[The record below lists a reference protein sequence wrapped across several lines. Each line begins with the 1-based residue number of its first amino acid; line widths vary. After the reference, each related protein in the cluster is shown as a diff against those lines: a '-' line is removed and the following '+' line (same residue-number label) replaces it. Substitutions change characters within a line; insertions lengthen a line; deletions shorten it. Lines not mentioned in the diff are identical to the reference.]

1 MHKSCPYLEFLWP
14 TFSHVWT
21 EYRDLL
27 SKYPYSVQMQENIGQ
42 TNSKYKYSLG
52 TSKGLLANNS
62 NQEAK
67 KDDHQQVDRSSCKQR
82 VGGSTRKKI
91 DITLEKKNKQTKVQ
105 SKKLIKCNREIPK
118 YLYHYRHLS
127 SQNQTRLNMEF
138 PRLHPQFFSISSK
151 LLSSNS
157 FRAFHREN
165 TKKYLL
171 SSKCCAIIYSF

>member
-42 TNSKYKYSLG
+42 TNSKYKYFLG
-52 TSKGLLANNS
+52 SRKRLLAINS

-105 SKKLIKCNREIPK
+105 PKKLIKCNREIPK

-138 PRLHPQFFSISSK
+138 ILAFSKFLKSFLNVYHFKISQGDSRGSRKICFYK
-151 LLSSNS
+151 LIFLY
-157 FRAFHREN
+157 FQN
-165 TKKYLL
+165 TN
-171 SSKCCAIIYSF
+171 